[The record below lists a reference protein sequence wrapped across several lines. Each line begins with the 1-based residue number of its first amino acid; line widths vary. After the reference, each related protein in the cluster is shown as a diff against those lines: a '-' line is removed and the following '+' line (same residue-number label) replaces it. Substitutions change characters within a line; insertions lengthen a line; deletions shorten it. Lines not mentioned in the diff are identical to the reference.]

1 MDWQM
6 GAAIL
11 NKVAYHAKNEIFISF
26 LIKKIVLFQKCDIIR
41 SGKGIC
47 QIMTNIQK
55 ERGYLEIFM
64 AGCLWGSIGI
74 FVNLLSGLGINSGTA
89 AFIRIFS
96 GAVLLIPVMMLR
108 GGLQLMRIDRK
119 GLLICTILGVFSQA
133 LFNFS
138 YNMSIN
144 DVGMATASVLLYTS
158 PIFVC
163 MMSAVFFREHI
174 GAAKAAALA
183 VNIAGC
189 VLTVTGGNFS
199 ELTFSVAGVAAG
211 VGAGFFYGLM
221 TIVSTPITG
230 KYDSLT
236 VIFYSFLFGS
246 ATLALMLQ
254 PWKDL
259 GTVTGSVTGFAAAA
273 IGYGLIPTVGSY
285 MFYMKGLSKDLVT
298 SKVPV
303 IASVETVVA
312 ALIGILVFTEDVTL
326 YKLIGILCVMIS
338 IFIMNIQ
345 GTAEH
350 SH

>member
-1 MDWQM
+1 MTKLQNRSGYMD
-6 GAAIL
+6 
-11 NKVAYHAKNEIFISF
+11 IFI
-26 LIKKIVLFQKCDIIR
+26 
-41 SGKGIC
+41 
-47 QIMTNIQK
+47 
-55 ERGYLEIFM
+55 
-64 AGCLWGSIGI
+64 AGCMWGSIGL
-74 FVNLLSGLGINSGTA
+74 FVNILSGFGIASGTA
-89 AFIRIFS
+89 AFIRIFT
-96 GAVLLIPVMMLR
+96 GAVLLIPIMISR
-108 GGLQLMRIDRK
+108 GGLTLFKIDVR
-119 GLLICTILGVFSQA
+119 GLATCLILGVFSQA

-144 DVGMATASVLLYTS
+144 SVGMATASVLLYTS

-163 MMSAVFFREHI
+163 VMSAVFFKEHI
-174 GAAKAAALA
+174 GPVKLAALA

-254 PWKDL
+254 LWKDL
-259 GTVTGSVTGFAAAA
+259 GTVTGSVTDFAAAA

>member
-1 MDWQM
+1 MTKLQNRSGYMD
-6 GAAIL
+6 
-11 NKVAYHAKNEIFISF
+11 IFI
-26 LIKKIVLFQKCDIIR
+26 
-41 SGKGIC
+41 
-47 QIMTNIQK
+47 
-55 ERGYLEIFM
+55 
-64 AGCLWGSIGI
+64 AGCMWGSIGL
-74 FVNLLSGLGINSGTA
+74 FVNILSGFGIASGTA
-89 AFIRIFS
+89 AFIRIFT
-96 GAVLLIPVMMLR
+96 GAVLLIPIMISR
-108 GGLQLMRIDRK
+108 GGLTLFKIDVR
-119 GLLICTILGVFSQA
+119 GLATCLILGVFSQA

-199 ELTFSVAGVAAG
+199 ELTFSALGVMAG

-221 TIVSTPITG
+221 TIISMPITG
-230 KYDSLT
+230 RYDPLT
-236 VIFYSFLFGS
+236 ILFYSFLSGS
-246 ATLALMLQ
+246 AVLAVMVR
-254 PWKDL
+254 PWETIGDISGL
-259 GTVTGSVTGFAAAA
+259 LPVFAASAA
-273 IGYGLIPTVGSY
+273 YGAIPTVGAY
-285 MFYMKGLSKDLVT
+285 MLYMRGLSKKPAT

-312 ALIGILVFTEDVTL
+312 AVMGTIVFDEDVTL